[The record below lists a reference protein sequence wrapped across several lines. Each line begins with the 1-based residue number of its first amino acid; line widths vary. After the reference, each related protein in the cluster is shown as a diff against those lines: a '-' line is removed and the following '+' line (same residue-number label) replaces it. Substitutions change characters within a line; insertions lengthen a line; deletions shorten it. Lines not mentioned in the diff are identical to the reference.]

1 VIRYLLLFFLILSYS
16 TYNLKAQQN
25 KTSKLEMGFF
35 KNVKIFEQKRG
46 HGMGPSEPSIFI
58 NPKNTNNIVV
68 GSIIDF
74 VHSSFDGGKTW
85 ETNCLKSSMG
95 VWGDPSIT
103 ADNKGNFYY
112 AHLSDPDGTNWNSDK
127 ILDRMVV
134 QKSTDGGKTWSD
146 GAAVGMNSPKQQ
158 DKEWLAVNPFN
169 NEIYLTWTEFD
180 RYNSQN
186 PNDKS
191 RILFSKSA
199 DDGLSW
205 SKPIKLSQFEGN
217 TLDDDKT
224 VEGAVPSV
232 GPNGEIFVA
241 WSFDDKIYFDK
252 SMDGGLTWLKKDIV
266 VCDQP
271 GGWNF
276 EVPGLNRT
284 NGMPITGVDIS
295 ENKFKGTIYI
305 NFSDQRNGEND
316 TDIFIVKS
324 TDGGN
329 HWSSPKRINQD
340 KTKTHQFLTWMSIDP
355 KTGFIYI
362 LYYDKSKYTNA
373 LTDVVLAIS
382 TNGGESFTNTS
393 ISEKPFETNEGIFFG
408 DYSNINAYNGIV
420 RPVWTQQDHGTLSIW
435 TALIKFKP

>member
-1 VIRYLLLFFLILSYS
+1 MRYLLLFLLILSFT

-25 KTSKLEMGFF
+25 KISTAEISSF
-35 KNVKIFEQKRG
+35 KNVKIFEQKSG
-46 HGMGPSEPSIFI
+46 QSMGPSEPSIFI

-85 ETNCLKSSMG
+85 KTNHIKSSMG

-112 AHLSDPDGTNWNSDK
+112 AHLSDPDGTNWSSDK

-158 DKEWLAVNPFN
+158 DKEWLTVNPFN

-191 RILFSKSA
+191 RILFSKSVN
-199 DDGLSW
+199 DGLTW

-295 ENKFKGTIYI
+295 KSKFKGTIYI

-324 TDGGN
+324 TDGGD

-340 KTKTHQFLTWMSIDP
+340 KTKTHQFLTWMSVDP
-355 KTGFIYI
+355 KTGFIYV

-382 TNGGESFTNTS
+382 TNGGESFTNTI
-393 ISEKPFETNEGIFFG
+393 ISEKPFETNENIFFG
-408 DYSNINAYNGIV
+408 DYSNINAFNGIV
-420 RPVWTQQDHGTLSIW
+420 RPVWTQQDKGTLSIW